1 MEMHMHPELEC
12 HNILNKLSGMSQSLG
27 DMIEEV

>member
-1 MEMHMHPELEC
+1 MRMHPEHEY
-12 HNILNKLSGMSQSLG
+12 HDITNTLSGMSQSLG

>member
-1 MEMHMHPELEC
+1 MHPEPEY
-12 HNILNKLSGMSQSLG
+12 HDITNKLSGMSQRIIG

>member
-1 MEMHMHPELEC
+1 MRMHPELEC
-12 HNILNKLSGMSQSLG
+12 HDILNKLSGMSQSLG